1 MRRFAVLAAALAL
14 GSCSAEERGKGL
26 YIQRFFGEC
35 TSQFGSVTD
44 VGKAEGECGIV
55 TTLIN
60 AFRAEHPQA
69 RVSQNVVAWPGYTQ
83 LTAQMAARQPPD
95 LVTMHTG
102 VIPDYAG
109 KGLLEPVEPYLAAA
123 GLSPDMF
130 TPAAQ
135 QGVTWDRQMYGLPWD
150 THGGLW
156 HINLALFRKAGLV
169 SADGKP
175 ILPRSPDELLAQGR
189 QFRER
194 TGKPYLIQ
202 SLVGDPAGAARILYT
217 YMMAQGAPI
226 FADPKHIR
234 LNTPEG
240 RRVAELFARVT
251 REGIGTSN
259 MDTPA
264 AIAAFM
270 SGEGGVYP
278 TGTWMIG
285 QFETEEKTRG
295 RPLFGSYSVQPYP
308 QLFAQNLMYVSGHA
322 WVVPRRER
330 SAAEKQAIADY
341 FRFMAARNG
350 DWARTGH
357 LPAVQ
362 SVIDGPQFR
371 ALPHRSDI
379 AVVATIG
386 RALPGGVLR
395 QNAIEGLVGEE
406 MAAAITGQK
415 PVNKALADAERRV
428 NEFLAEVQ

>member
-1 MRRFAVLAAALAL
+1 VLIAAALAL
-14 GSCSAEERGKGL
+14 GSCSDAQRGQGL

-35 TSQFGSVTD
+35 TSDYGTATD
-44 VGKAEGECGIV
+44 VARAEGECGIV
-55 TTLIN
+55 TTMIN
-60 AFRAEHPQA
+60 AFRAAHPEA
-69 RVSQNVVAWPGYTQ
+69 RGSQNVVAWPGYSP
-83 LTAQMAARQPPD
+83 LTAQMAAGQPPD

-123 GLSPDMF
+123 GLSPAVF
-130 TPAAQ
+130 TPAARG
-135 QGVTWDRQMYGLPWD
+135 GVTWNGRMYGLPWD

-156 HINLALFRKAGLV
+156 HINLGLFRKAGLV
-169 SADGKP
+169 GADGKP
-175 ILPRSPDELLAQGR
+175 ILPRSPEELLRQGR

-202 SLVGDPAGAARILYT
+202 SLVGDPAGAARVLYT
-217 YMMAQGAPI
+217 YMLAQGAPI

-234 LNTPEG
+234 LNTPQG
-240 RRVAELFARVT
+240 RRVAELFAQVT

-270 SGEGGVYP
+270 NGEGGVYP

-295 RPLFGSYSVQPYP
+295 RPLFGSYSVQPFP
-308 QLFAQNLMYVSGHA
+308 QLYGKNLMFVSGHS

-330 SAAEKQAIADY
+330 SPEEKRAIADF

-362 SVIDGPQFR
+362 AEVDGPAFR
-371 ALPHRSDI
+371 SLPHRSDI

-386 RALPGGVLR
+386 RALPDGVLR

-406 MAAAITGQK
+406 MAAALTAQK
-415 PVNKALADAERRV
+415 PVPQALADGERRV

>member
-1 MRRFAVLAAALAL
+1 MRRWLALGAALLL
-14 GSCSAEERGKGL
+14 GSCSGSERGQGL

-35 TSQFGSVTD
+35 TSDYGTATD
-44 VGKAEGECGIV
+44 IAKAEGECGII
-55 TTLIN
+55 TTMIN
-60 AFRAEHPQA
+60 AFRKEHPEA
-69 RVSQNVVAWPGYTQ
+69 RVSQNVVAWPGYSQ
-83 LTAQMAARQPPD
+83 LTAQLAARQPPD
-95 LVTMHTG
+95 LVTMHMG
-102 VIPDYAG
+102 SIPDYAG

-123 GLSPDMF
+123 GLSPDIF
-130 TPAAQ
+130 TPAAR
-135 QGVTWDRQMYGLPWD
+135 QGVTWGGKMYGLPWD

-156 HINLALFRKAGLV
+156 HINMALFRKAGLV
-169 SADGKP
+169 GANGKP
-175 ILPRSPDELLAQGR
+175 ILPRSPEELLQQGR

-217 YMMAQGAPI
+217 YMMAQGAPV
-226 FADPKHIR
+226 FSDPKHIQ

-240 RRVAELFARVT
+240 RRVAELFREVT

-270 SGEGGVYP
+270 NGEGGVYP

-295 RPLFGSYSVQPYP
+295 RPLFQSYSVQPFP
-308 QLFAQNLMYVSGHA
+308 QLYGRNLMFVSGHS
-322 WVVPRRER
+322 WVVPKRDRTPAER
-330 SAAEKQAIADY
+330 NAVADF
-341 FRFMAARNG
+341 FRFMAAHNG
-350 DWARTGH
+350 DWAQTGH
-357 LPAVQ
+357 LPSIQAQ
-362 SVIDGPQFR
+362 IDGPAFR
-371 ALPHRSDI
+371 RLPHRSDI
-379 AVVATIG
+379 AVVASIG
-386 RALPGGVLR
+386 RALPDGVLR

-415 PVNKALADAERRV
+415 PVRQALADADRRV

>member
-1 MRRFAVLAAALAL
+1 VRRLTTLAAAVLL
-14 GSCSAEERGKGL
+14 GSCSGSERGQGL

-35 TSQFGSVTD
+35 TSDYGTSTNVA
-44 VGKAEGECGIV
+44 KAEGECGIV
-55 TTLIN
+55 TTMIN
-60 AFRAEHPQA
+60 AFRAEYPDA
-69 RVSQNVVAWPGYTQ
+69 RVSQNVVAWPGYSQ
-83 LTAQMAARQPPD
+83 LTAQVAARQPPD
-95 LVTMHTG
+95 LVTMHSG
-102 VIPDYAG
+102 VVPDYAG

-123 GLSPDMF
+123 GLAPGIF
-130 TPAAQ
+130 TPAARS
-135 QGVTWDRQMYGLPWD
+135 GVSWKGRMYGLPWD

-156 HINLALFRKAGLV
+156 HINMALFRKAGLV

-175 ILPRSPDELLAQGR
+175 ILPRSPEELLRQGR

-217 YMMAQGAPI
+217 YMMAQGSPI
-226 FADPKHIR
+226 FTDPKHIR
-234 LNTPEG
+234 LDTPEG
-240 RRVAELFARVT
+240 RRVAELFRDIT
-251 REGIGTSN
+251 RERIGTSN

-270 SGEGGVYP
+270 NGEGGVYP

-295 RPLFGSYSVQPYP
+295 RPLFGSYSVQPFP
-308 QLFAQNLMYVSGHA
+308 QLYGKNLMFVSGHA
-322 WVVPRRER
+322 WVVPKRER
-330 SAAEKQAIADY
+330 TAEEKKAIADF

-357 LPAVQ
+357 LPSVQ
-362 SVIDGPQFR
+362 AQVDGPAFR
-371 ALPHRSDI
+371 NLPHRSDI
-379 AVVATIG
+379 AIVATIG
-386 RALPGGVLR
+386 RALPDGVLR

-415 PVNKALADAERRV
+415 PVPRALADAERRV
-428 NEFLAEVQ
+428 NEFLTEVQ

>member
-1 MRRFAVLAAALAL
+1 MRSALALAAALFLA
-14 GSCSAEERGKGL
+14 SCSGNERGQGL

-35 TSQFGSVTD
+35 TSDYGTATD
-44 VGKAEGECGIV
+44 IARAEGECGIV
-55 TTLIN
+55 TTMIN
-60 AFRAEHPQA
+60 AFRSQHPEA
-69 RVSQNVVAWPGYTQ
+69 RVSQNVVAWPGYSQ
-83 LTAQMAARQPPD
+83 LTAQLAARQPPD
-95 LVTMHTG
+95 LVTMHSG
-102 VIPDYAG
+102 VTPDYAG

-123 GLSPDMF
+123 GLSPAMF
-130 TPAAQ
+130 TPASR
-135 QGVTWDRQMYGLPWD
+135 QGVSWKGRMYGLPWD

-156 HINLALFRKAGLV
+156 HINLGLFRKAGLV
-169 SADGKP
+169 DAEGKP
-175 ILPRSPDELLAQGR
+175 ILPRSPAELLAQGR

-226 FADPKHIR
+226 FPDPRHIS

-240 RRVAELFARVT
+240 RRVAELFREVT

-270 SGEGGVYP
+270 NGEGGVYP

-285 QFETEEKTRG
+285 QFETEEKTPG
-295 RPLFGSYSVQPYP
+295 KPLYRSYSVQPFP
-308 QLFAQNLMYVSGHA
+308 QLYAKNLMFVSGHA
-322 WVVPRRER
+322 WVVPKRER
-330 SAAEKQAIADY
+330 SAAEKKAIADF
-341 FRFMAARNG
+341 FRFMAAHNG

-357 LPAVQ
+357 LPSVQ
-362 SVIDGPQFR
+362 AIIDGPAFR
-371 ALPHRSDI
+371 SLPHRSDI

-386 RALPGGVLR
+386 RALPDGVLR
-395 QNAIEGLVGEE
+395 QNAVEGLVGEE

-415 PVNKALADAERRV
+415 PVPQALSDAERRV
-428 NEFLAEVQ
+428 NEFMAEVR